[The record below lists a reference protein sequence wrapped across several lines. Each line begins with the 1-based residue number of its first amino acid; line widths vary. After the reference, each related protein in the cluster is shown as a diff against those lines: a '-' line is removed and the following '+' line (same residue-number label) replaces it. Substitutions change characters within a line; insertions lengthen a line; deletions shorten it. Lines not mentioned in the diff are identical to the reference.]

1 MQMLRFYY
9 VILVSIPFI
18 IFYLIMAEYYV
29 RNRER
34 YDEEQCYRLAKK
46 VVVRFKK
53 NARIRTI
60 SYGEEHLPKEG
71 GYIMYSNHQGRY
83 DAVGIISAHKKP
95 CTVVMDEVR
104 SRLLIVNQFVEL
116 LEGIRLSRTDFRQQV
131 ECAKAIQNGVEQGRR
146 YIYFPEGGYE
156 RNGNKLQEFRPG
168 AFNCVKKAKAPIVP
182 VAIYDS
188 HLPFDVNS
196 LRRVTTQVCFLE
208 PIYYEEYKEMTTQQI
223 SEVVKERIEECM
235 DILEEQRVVRKLNRK
250 FYAEA

>member
-1 MQMLRFYY
+1 MLRFYY
-9 VILVSIPFI
+9 VIFISIPFI
-18 IFYLIMAEYYV
+18 IFYLLMAEYYV
-29 RNRER
+29 KNRER
-34 YDEEQCYRLAKK
+34 YDEEQCYKLAKK

-60 SYGEEHLPKEG
+60 SYGEEHLPENG
-71 GYIMYSNHQGRY
+71 GYVMYSNHQGRY

-104 SRLLIVNQFVEL
+104 SRLLIVNQMVEL

-131 ECAKAIQNGVEQGRR
+131 ECAKAIQNGVEQGRK
-146 YIYFPEGGYE
+146 YIYFPEGGYDQ
-156 RNGNKLQEFRPG
+156 NGNALQEFRPG
-168 AFNCVKKAKAPIVP
+168 AFNCAKKAKVPIVP

-208 PIYYEEYKEMTTQQI
+208 PIYYDEYKEMTTQQI
-223 SEVVKERIEECM
+223 SKVVKGRIEECM
-235 DILEEQRVVRKLNRK
+235 IYLEEQRKLKKWNLK
-250 FYAEA
+250 FYTGA